1 MPEMMNMKRD
11 KEDDELPVAEDSE
24 GPKYPWGLE
33 LRLSNEEMEKLG
45 MSELPDVGEKRM
57 IMARVEVSSID
68 AHEHQGDDERHQ
80 TVGLQITD
88 MAIGPDEPTKSTAE
102 RLYGSNEG

>member
-1 MPEMMNMKRD
+1 MPEMMNMKRGED
-11 KEDDELPVAEDSE
+11 ADEQKEMHDE
-24 GPKYPWGLE
+24 GPKYPYGLE
-33 LRLSNEEMEKLG
+33 LRLSNEEMDKLG

-80 TVGLQITD
+80 SVGLQITD

-102 RLYGSNEG
+102 RLYGED